1 MFLASN
7 ITQVTVISGWNDSY
21 GSMGPKGHVEH
32 LDLVMGAMS
41 SPQWVPN
48 GGLRW
53 SFLAETLHVG
63 RGIQWPLMAYIAT
76 QMTVISDCSF
86 FWGSMGPRVHRKYLS
101 HAVGGIG
108 HARWVHNGLWIVGS
122 FLVRNLYV

>member
-1 MFLASN
+1 MRNGSK
-7 ITQVTVISGWNDSY
+7 TVAGAGAGDSY

-86 FWGSMGPRVHRKYLS
+86 FGDPWDQGCTVNTSAMQWG
-101 HAVGGIG
+101 A
-108 HARWVHNGLWIVGS
+108 
-122 FLVRNLYV
+122 